1 MYGIREKRGT
11 CSMTVSFTLSVVSII
26 PQISQLHLVGYLTD
40 TVVFINSTEHNLMQ
54 KTDTNTS
61 TQRSYVARCAVM
73 GGRDYPNRVLVT
85 T

>member
-26 PQISQLHLVGYLTD
+26 PQIGQLPLVGYLAD
-40 TVVFINSTEHNLMQ
+40 TVVFMNSAEHNFMH

-61 TQRSYVARCAVM
+61 THSSYVARCAVM

>member
-1 MYGIREKRGT
+1 
-11 CSMTVSFTLSVVSII
+11 MTVSFTLSVVSII
-26 PQISQLHLVGYLTD
+26 PQIGQLPLLGYLTD
-40 TVVFINSTEHNLMQ
+40 TVVNSAEHNIMH

-61 TQRSYVARCAVM
+61 TQRLYVARCAVM